1 MSQLKFYNS
10 STGQWEAVVIGGTG
24 YAGSAGYNGSIGY
37 TGSTG
42 VGYAGSRG
50 QDGVIGYNGST
61 GYNGSAGYTGSVG
74 PSSITAINN
83 QQNTGTGY
91 IMIPNGTT
99 AERPGSPY
107 YGSMRYNSTTGFA
120 EVYTVYGWG
129 IFGASP
135 PTITGVTPITYNGE
149 AGTQFTITGTNFTND
164 AVISFIDA
172 SLTNYPAAATTFVN
186 STQLL
191 ATTPQDFTVAQG
203 PLAVKVVQNSGTNTK
218 TASIN
223 TGGSPVWTTASG
235 TIGTYD
241 DYSTAASVSVV
252 ATDPDSGA
260 TITYSLLS
268 GSLPAG
274 FNLSSGGVISGT
286 TQIVSGDTTYSFTV
300 RATDNAGN
308 TADRAFSIV
317 VTKIYRPNQI
327 TGLVGWWDFTT
338 ASNLASV
345 TDSSGNG
352 YTMATGTAPTAS
364 TLGNKNAAYFNGSSW
379 LTSTLIPA
387 TGASARSLG
396 AIVKNTSGTAPIQH
410 IMHYGTATTS
420 SAYGLCGPNNPGY
433 WGNHFWGGTWAS
445 GTAVND
451 TGNQLLV
458 VAYDGS
464 TDRFYKNGA
473 LAGSS
478 TVGISTGSGEGLK
491 IASRI
496 NAPAEQAL
504 FTMGEAFAY
513 NKALS
518 ATEIGYL
525 KAYAN
530 RKYGISI

>member
-1 MSQLKFYNS
+1 MTISRNLAALAAYVANGGILGQTSSLPSQTGNS
-10 STGQWEAVVIGGTG
+10 GKVLTTNGTVASWGAAGGASTPSAVSDQT
-24 YAGSAGYNGSIGY
+24 N
-37 TGSTG
+37 T
-42 VGYAGSRG
+42 
-50 QDGVIGYNGST
+50 ST
-61 GYNGSAGYTGSVG
+61 GYFDL
-74 PSSITAINN
+74 PS
-83 QQNTGTGY
+83 
-91 IMIPNGTT
+91 GTT
-99 AERPGSPY
+99 AQRPVSPD
-107 YGSMRYNSTTGFA
+107 YGAMRYNTTTGFA
-120 EVYTVYGWG
+120 EVYTVNGWG
-129 IFGASP
+129 VFGASP

-164 AVISFIDA
+164 AVVSFIDV
-172 SLTNYPAAATTFVN
+172 SLVNYPAATTTFVN

-203 PLAVKVVQNSGTNTK
+203 PLAVKVVQASGTNTK

-274 FNLSSGGVISGT
+274 FNLNSGGVISGT

-327 TGLVGWWDFTT
+327 SGLVGWWDFTT
-338 ASNLASV
+338 AGNLASV
-345 TDSSGNG
+345 ADSSGNG
-352 YTMATGTAPTAS
+352 YTMTTGTTPTAS

-410 IMHYGTATTS
+410 IMHYGTATNVG
-420 SAYGLCGPNNPGY
+420 AYGLCGPSNPGF
-433 WGNHFWGGTWAS
+433 WGNHYWGPAWTS
-445 GTAVND
+445 STAVND
-451 TGNQLLV
+451 TENQLLV

-464 TDRFYKNGA
+464 TDRFYKNGTQI
-473 LAGSS
+473 GSY
-478 TVGISTGSGEGLK
+478 TGGINTGSDEGLK

-496 NAPAEQAL
+496 NPPSEQAL